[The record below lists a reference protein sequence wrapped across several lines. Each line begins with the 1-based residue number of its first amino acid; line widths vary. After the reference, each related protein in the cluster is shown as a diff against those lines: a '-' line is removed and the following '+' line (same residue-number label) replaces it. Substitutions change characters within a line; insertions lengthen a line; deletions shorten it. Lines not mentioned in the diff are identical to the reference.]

1 MIPTCSNKTIEL
13 NARRVLPVLT
23 VFAEW
28 CSLNPEY
35 LGCSSLESDPRSDR
49 RGRTGEKISLKEKEK
64 MDAMKVKMIMR
75 RTYYTLESVRPSD
88 RIIKIEEEAKES
100 MRSCLSSLEEF
111 ISLSLG
117 AGNILSRTNVILI
130 YFLTKRILFLD

>member
-1 MIPTCSNKTIEL
+1 MIPTCNNKTIEV

-35 LGCSSLESDPRSDR
+35 LDCSSLECDSRSNR

-64 MDAMKVKMIMR
+64 TDAMKAKMIMR
-75 RTYYTLESVRPSD
+75 RTYYTLESVQPSV
-88 RIIKIEEEAKES
+88 RMIKIEEEAKES
-100 MRSCLSSLEEF
+100 MKSCLSSLEEF
-111 ISLSLG
+111 ITLSLG
-117 AGNILSRTNVILI
+117 AGI
-130 YFLTKRILFLD
+130 YFILLIFFCLIEVFSIET